1 MSKYSVRVAA
11 SSEDS
16 SNWKAEI
23 VRRATKRNSV
33 VSKAQDGF
41 ASEAEAQ
48 SWGAEELKGFLKVE
62 ASRKERRAD

>member
-1 MSKYSVRVAA
+1 MSKYSVRVAEMNEDN
-11 SSEDS
+11 SS
-16 SNWKAEI
+16 WKAEI
-23 VRRATKRNSV
+23 VRRASKKNSV
-33 VSKAQDGF
+33 VSKVQEGF